1 LNILFL
7 TPEYPHEK
15 LGYSGGIGTN
25 IKNLSYLLAEQG
37 NNIHVLIYGQK
48 SELIFQDGL
57 ITITAITNI
66 HFKGLS
72 WLLTRIKLSKK
83 INELVKN
90 YNIQIIEVPDW
101 TGISAFLFNRV
112 PVVMR
117 LNGSDSYF
125 CQLENRPVKF
135 FNRFFEL
142 RAFSSANGIIAVSD
156 FVGKQTNLIFNKTR
170 NYTVVPNAII
180 LDEFTELGIERRNLN
195 DKKLT
200 LCYFGSLNR
209 KKGVLQIPKF
219 INEVVIKTHI
229 DLELVIIGRDCNDP
243 ITGCASTFQLMHQL
257 FDTNVLD
264 KVNYLGA
271 QPKEETMLLVKQAD
285 ICIFPSYA
293 EALPL
298 SWLEAMAMGK
308 SLVASNIGW
317 ATELI
322 EHGKDGFLCH
332 PDNIEGFVDYIL
344 QLMESGELRESM
356 GAEAKNKARQ
366 ICNKDALI
374 VKNIEFYNRYILD

>member
-1 LNILFL
+1 MNILFL

>member
-1 LNILFL
+1 MNILFL

-15 LGYSGGIGTN
+15 FGYSGGIGTN

-37 NNIHVLIYGQK
+37 NSIHVLIYGQK
-48 SELIFQDGL
+48 SELKFQDGL

-66 HFKGLS
+66 HFKRLS

-83 INELVKN
+83 INELVNN

-101 TGISAFLFNRV
+101 TGISAFLFTRI

-125 CQLENRPVKF
+125 CGLENRPVKF
-135 FNRFFEL
+135 FNRFFEQ

-156 FVGKQTNLIFNKTR
+156 FVGKQSNLIFNKRR

-180 LDEFTELGIERRNLN
+180 LDEFTELGIETRNLN
-195 DKKLT
+195 KKKLT

-219 INEVVIKTHI
+219 INEVVIKTSV
-229 DLELVIIGRDCNDP
+229 DFELVIIGRDCNDP
-243 ITGCASTFQLMHQL
+243 ITGSISTYQLMHQL
-257 FDTNVLD
+257 FDTSVLD
-264 KVNYLGA
+264 EVRYLGA

-344 QLMESGELRESM
+344 QLMESSELRESM